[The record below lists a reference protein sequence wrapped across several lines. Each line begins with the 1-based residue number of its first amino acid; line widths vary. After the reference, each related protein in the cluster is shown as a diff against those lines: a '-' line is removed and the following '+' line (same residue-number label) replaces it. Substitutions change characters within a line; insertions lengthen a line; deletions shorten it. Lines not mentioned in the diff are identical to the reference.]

1 MRDICQNHHTKQRIT
16 IDLNKEAKLI
26 KTMKHILLGAYTLE
40 EIYSAFVLFSSDFG
54 KNFLQS
60 MFLNVISIF
69 EKEMY
74 SQ

>member
-1 MRDICQNHHTKQRIT
+1 
-16 IDLNKEAKLI
+16 
-26 KTMKHILLGAYTLE
+26 MKHILLGAYILE